1 MNEGDTFLRKF
12 YQISCYSY
20 FNLLVVLTNPL
31 NLPPIV
37 RNYRFE
43 VEWLLIFFDQ
53 FNLCYQ
59 LLLSLVTNV
68 HFAFLNY
75 QLLLSRT
82 KKKISIFYKF
92 LIYHS
97 CLCLK
102 FINYHVEIP
111 ISIGGVH
118 NFSPI
123 KLSNNFELLTT
134 IFHYYFF
141 QVTNFFIELP
151 LFLALLINPFK

>member
-12 YQISCYSY
+12 HQISCYSY

-68 HFAFLNY
+68 HLVFLNY
-75 QLLLSRT
+75 QLLLPRT
-82 KKKISIFYKF
+82 KEKKS
-92 LIYHS
+92 L
-97 CLCLK
+97 
-102 FINYHVEIP
+102 
-111 ISIGGVH
+111 
-118 NFSPI
+118 
-123 KLSNNFELLTT
+123 
-134 IFHYYFF
+134 YF
-141 QVTNFFIELP
+141 TNF
-151 LFLALLINPFK
+151 